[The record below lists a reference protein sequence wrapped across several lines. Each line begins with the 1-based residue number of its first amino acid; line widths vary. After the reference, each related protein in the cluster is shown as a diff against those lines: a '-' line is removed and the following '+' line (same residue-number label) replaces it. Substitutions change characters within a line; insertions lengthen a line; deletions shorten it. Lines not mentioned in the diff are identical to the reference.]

1 MTENGVLKNKSQLL
15 KELKPLPT
23 GYIGRI
29 NVTEPRIIRHNET
42 YILSFIADE
51 YLSLYGQ
58 TIHTAYAEMDTYIK
72 DNRDWLLLAS
82 ELFELAADP
91 AIVNLSSEFLKRY
104 EGVYELAE
112 GVEYKVFLDEGKL
125 FGQWFGKPLG
135 QLMPET
141 ESVFFVRG
149 ERGRKLFIKDGN
161 GQIQLIDRRNGHDL
175 IWKRK

>member
-1 MTENGVLKNKSQLL
+1 
-15 KELKPLPT
+15 
-23 GYIGRI
+23 
-29 NVTEPRIIRHNET
+29 
-42 YILSFIADE
+42 
-51 YLSLYGQ
+51 
-58 TIHTAYAEMDTYIK
+58 MDTYIK

-125 FGQWFGKPLG
+125 FGQWFGKSLA